1 MQTSNSF
8 KPMKA
13 TYLILILLM
22 TTIVQGQDLTLK
34 LWPQGVPGSKDTPSY
49 REVTQMNDRN
59 KPRVSRVTDPELLVY
74 FAPKET
80 ATGAAVVICPGGG
93 YGVLAI
99 DHEGYDIAK
108 WLNSM
113 GVAGI
118 ILKYRLPSDEIMK
131 DKSIGPLQDVQEAI
145 RTVRRNASKWNLKSD
160 KIGVMGFSAG
170 GHLAGTA
177 STLYRE
183 QVYTPQDNTSARPD
197 FSILIYGVLS
207 MQDGVTHAGSQRNLL
222 GENPSR
228 ELKDKF
234 SNELRVDASTP
245 PAFLV
250 HSADDDAVPVA
261 NSILYYQ
268 ALIRAGVAGELH
280 VYESGGHGY
289 GLAPNGSSESL
300 WPAACRAW
308 LAKRGWAA
316 GNTQ

>member
-1 MQTSNSF
+1 
-8 KPMKA
+8 MKA
-13 TYLILILLM
+13 LYLVPILLM
-22 TTIVQGQDLTLK
+22 TTIARGQDVTLK
-34 LWPQGVPGSKDTPSY
+34 LWPQGVPNGKENPNY
-49 REVTQMNDRN
+49 REVTQMQDGN

-74 FAPKET
+74 LAPQEI

-99 DHEGYDIAK
+99 DHEGYDIAR

-113 GVAGI
+113 GIAGV
-118 ILKYRLPSDEIMK
+118 ILKYRLPSDEIMN

-145 RTVRRNASKWNLKSD
+145 RTVRRNATEWKLNPD
-160 KIGVMGFSAG
+160 KIGIMGFSAG

-183 QVYTPQDNTSARPD
+183 RVYSTKDDVSARPD

-207 MQDGVTHAGSQRNLL
+207 MQDGITHKGSQRNLL
-222 GENPSR
+222 GENPSQ
-228 ELKDKF
+228 EMKDKF

-250 HSADDDAVPVA
+250 HSADDNAVPVA

-268 ALIRAGVAGELH
+268 ALTRAGVPGELH
-280 VYESGGHGY
+280 IYESGRHGY

-300 WPAACRAW
+300 WPEACRAW
-308 LAKRGWAA
+308 LVRRQLASR
-316 GNTQ
+316 

>member
-13 TYLILILLM
+13 TYLILILLL

-207 MQDGVTHAGSQRNLL
+207 MQDGVTHGGSQRNLL
-222 GENPSR
+222 GENPSK
-228 ELKDKF
+228 EMEDKF
-234 SNELRVDASTP
+234 SNELRVNASTP

-250 HSADDDAVPVA
+250 HSADDTAVPVA

-268 ALIRAGVAGELH
+268 ALTRAGVPGELH
-280 VYESGGHGY
+280 IYESGGHGY
-289 GLAPNGSSESL
+289 GLAPEGDTESK
-300 WPAACRAW
+300 WPEACQSW
-308 LAKRGWAA
+308 LAKRQLAIGSR
-316 GNTQ
+316 Q

>member
-1 MQTSNSF
+1 
-8 KPMKA
+8 MKA
-13 TYLILILLM
+13 IYLLLIVLM
-22 TTIVQGQDLTLK
+22 TNIVHGQDLTLK
-34 LWPQGVPGSKDTPSY
+34 LWPEGIPGSKKSPNYS
-49 REVTQMNDRN
+49 EVTQFTDQN

-113 GVAGI
+113 GIAGI
-118 ILKYRLPSDEIMK
+118 ILKYRLPSDEIMN

-145 RTVRRNASKWNLKSD
+145 RTVRRNAAQWSLSPN

-183 QVYTPQDNTSARPD
+183 KVYTPKDDVSARPD

-207 MQDGVTHAGSQRNLL
+207 MQDGITHEGSQRNLL
-222 GENPSR
+222 GQNASQEM
-228 ELKDKF
+228 KDKF
-234 SNELRVDASTP
+234 SNELRVDASSP

-250 HSADDDAVPVA
+250 HSADDTAVPVA

-268 ALIRAGVAGELH
+268 ALTRAGVPGELH
-280 VYESGGHGY
+280 IYESGGHGY

-300 WPAACRAW
+300 WPEACRAW
-308 LAKRGWAA
+308 LVGRQLAM
-316 GNTQ
+316 GNRR